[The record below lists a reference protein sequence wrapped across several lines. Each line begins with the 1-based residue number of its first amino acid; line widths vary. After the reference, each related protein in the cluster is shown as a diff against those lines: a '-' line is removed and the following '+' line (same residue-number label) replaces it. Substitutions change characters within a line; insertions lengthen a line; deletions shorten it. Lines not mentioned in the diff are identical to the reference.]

1 MITEAEKRVFPEAA
15 QASVILHFSMLEP
28 FCWQG
33 STKRKV
39 GHCTYPWNVGRSC
52 HSWMIFVWP
61 MTTPIR
67 FSGTGPK
74 RPGMEPPWAALAILC
89 PNAWLHNEGEGENH
103 AQACSVEGKCLG
115 WHRMRW
121 TSSLSVSYPTR
132 MRMCWPGLWTT
143 QKRDGLH
150 FGESL
155 SLAGTNPYWCCIFS
169 MFGKCMSITE
179 NDHSYSVLHFCLFL
193 VNFIC
198 LAYLFL
204 LLVGSQNIVTP
215 ITENKTLSFL

>member
-1 MITEAEKRVFPEAA
+1 MAVQLFGPQKTVWSKYLSKCICARAEGALYIVCTSRWGLFL
-15 QASVILHFSMLEP
+15 ILM
-28 FCWQG
+28 FCESSDIAEIHG
-33 STKRKV
+33 
-39 GHCTYPWNVGRSC
+39 
-52 HSWMIFVWP
+52 
-61 MTTPIR
+61 
-67 FSGTGPK
+67 
-74 RPGMEPPWAALAILC
+74 
-89 PNAWLHNEGEGENH
+89 
-103 AQACSVEGKCLG
+103 
-115 WHRMRW
+115 HRMRW